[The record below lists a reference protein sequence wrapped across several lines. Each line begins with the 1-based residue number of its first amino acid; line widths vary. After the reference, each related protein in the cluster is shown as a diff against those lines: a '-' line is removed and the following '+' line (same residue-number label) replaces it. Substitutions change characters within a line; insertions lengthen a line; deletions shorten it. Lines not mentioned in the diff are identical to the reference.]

1 MKDRNCSS
9 LMRCA
14 SSLQRLF
21 FLALL
26 SIIAIGAYAQG
37 KTVSGTVLDKSG
49 ESVIGASVV
58 VKGTTNGTITD
69 FDGKFTLSNVPNNAS
84 LEISFV
90 GYKTQVI
97 PVQGKTTF
105 NVTMVE
111 DTEVLDEVVVVGYGT
126 AKKSSFTGSAS
137 NIDNKKLEL
146 RPITNVSKGLE
157 GQTTGL
163 LTTSGSGQPGESS
176 KIVIRGYGSINAS
189 QNPLYVVDGIPY
201 DGDLSS
207 INPADI
213 ESMTVLKD
221 ASAGALYGAR
231 GANGVILVTTKG
243 AKEGKVSVS
252 YNGYVKF
259 NTPTKYLATLDPYDY
274 LSFVWGNAAASG
286 DAYRLPF
293 EKLYG
298 IGDYSGSNTGGI
310 ESYRNTRN
318 YNIQKDVYNSSVS
331 HNHDLSVS
339 GGTEKT
345 KVLFAMN
352 YMDEQGMKLNSYA
365 KRGGVSLKINQ
376 KLRDNLDINLD
387 TRYSDM
393 RTMGDEGTTNGS
405 GSLLS
410 SSYRF
415 RPIATRDI
423 LGDLNA
429 LREGNMEMYGRQS
442 AWDTYSPVA
451 RIGDYD
457 PLYIKQRLRGT
468 LSLNWRLFDGF
479 AYHTDFTLNQSWE
492 QDKIWGGA
500 IYNNYL
506 DDETGAKLYA
516 GNVEYTKRDS
526 WGLRWTNTISYD
538 FNFLPKQHRLNI
550 LLGHEVTD
558 SGGSKMSISASHF
571 PSNFTKDNAFAM
583 INQYDAEHGT
593 SKFSSGVDI
602 PGRILSFFG
611 RANYTLMDRY
621 LFTVTFRADGSS
633 KFSPEHRW
641 GYFPAAAFGWRLSEE
656 TFMEGTKD
664 WLDNL
669 KVRLSYGTVGN
680 DGISSDLW
688 SQTWTSET
696 DLRYQYILNNQ
707 YSSSYDLSTEQMANK
722 NLKWETTI
730 TRNFGFD
737 FGFLKNRLWGSLDL
751 YWNTTKDLLMLTS
764 LPGITGFTSTYDN
777 IGQTSNKGIEFSL
790 SGVIFENKDWNIT
803 AGMNINFNKG
813 KVDKLA
819 ENVTGLYGS
828 SWCGSS
834 SFPGEDYILQE
845 GKPVGMVRGFIYDGF
860 YTTDDFN
867 YVNGQYILKE
877 GVADLGSFINPV
889 HGVDRPSGQNAYPGL
904 PKFRDMDNSGSI
916 DEKDVTIIGD
926 MNPVHTG
933 GFNINTTYKNF
944 DLGLYFNW
952 SYGNDVYNV
961 NKIAS
966 LYGAKE
972 KGVYENKL
980 GFMKD
985 SYKIYDVVD
994 GKLVRL
1000 TTPEQLNAANVN
1012 ANLPLPYSEN
1022 GVTSSIAIEDGSY
1035 LRLNTLTLGYSLPD
1049 KVLHKAGLS
1058 KLRIYGTI
1066 YNLFTLTGYSGLD
1079 PEVSANTSQN
1089 KAKYP
1094 TVGLDWGTY
1103 PRARSFVVGLN
1114 LAF

>member
-1 MKDRNCSS
+1 M
-9 LMRCA
+9 
-14 SSLQRLF
+14 F
-21 FLALL
+21 ILAFV
-26 SIIAIGAYAQG
+26 SISAYAQSLTVTG
-37 KTVSGTVLDKSG
+37 KVIDSEGYEVIGGSVTVKGAAGVGTVTDVNGNYSLKVNDASKDVLVFSYVG
-49 ESVIGASVV
+49 MTSQEVKVNGKNVI
-58 VKGTTNGTITD
+58 
-69 FDGKFTLSNVPNNAS
+69 
-84 LEISFV
+84 
-90 GYKTQVI
+90 
-97 PVQGKTTF
+97 
-105 NVTMVE
+105 NVTLKADAVL
-111 DTEVLDEVVVVGYGT
+111 LDEVVAIGYAT
-126 AKKSSFTGSAS
+126 VKRKDLTGSVAS
-137 NIDNKKLEL
+137 VGNQEIAKV
-146 RPITNVSKGLE
+146 PVSDVTQALSGRMAGVQVQQTE
-157 GQTTGL
+157 GA
-163 LTTSGSGQPGESS
+163 PGASVS
-176 KIVIRGYGSINAS
+176 IRIRGGISITQSNE
-189 QNPLYVVDGIPY
+189 PLYVIDGFPSE
-201 DGDLSS
+201 DGMSTLD
-207 INPADI
+207 PAEI
-213 ESMTVLKD
+213 ETIDVLKD
-221 ASAGALYGAR
+221 ASATAIYGAR

-259 NTPTKYLATLDPYDY
+259 NTPTKYLETLDPYDY
-274 LSFVWGNAAASG
+274 LSFVWANAAASG

-310 ESYRNTRN
+310 ESYRNTKN

-352 YMDEQGMKLNSYA
+352 YMDEEGMKLNSYA
-365 KRGGVSLKINQ
+365 KRGGISLKVNQ

-415 RPIATRDI
+415 RPIATGDI

-442 AWDTYSPVA
+442 TWDTYSPVA

-492 QDKIWGGA
+492 QDKKWGGA

-526 WGLRWTNTISYD
+526 WGLRWTNTVSYD

-558 SGGSKMSISASHF
+558 SGGSKVSISASHF

-656 TFMEGTKD
+656 SFMEGTKD

-730 TRNFGFD
+730 TRNLGFD

-790 SGVIFENKDWNIT
+790 SGVIYENKDWNIT

-904 PKFRDMDNSGSI
+904 PKFKDMDNSGGI